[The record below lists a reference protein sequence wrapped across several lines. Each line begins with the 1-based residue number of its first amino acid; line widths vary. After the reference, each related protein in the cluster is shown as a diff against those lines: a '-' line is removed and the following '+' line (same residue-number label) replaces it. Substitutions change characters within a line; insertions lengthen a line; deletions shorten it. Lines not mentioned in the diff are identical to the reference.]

1 MTRVVKVVQFPNF
14 RVLSK
19 REVFLPPSFPSVK
32 IGIEKFDE
40 NDIEWKMTIPPL
52 KISMSK
58 NDHFSQMKEGGVEH
72 EQKVPIVFFHLTL
85 IRGQL

>member
-40 NDIEWKMTIPPL
+40 NDIE
-52 KISMSK
+52 
-58 NDHFSQMKEGGVEH
+58 
-72 EQKVPIVFFHLTL
+72 
-85 IRGQL
+85 